1 MSGPTFVE
9 IKAAIDATATA
20 FEEFKKVN
28 DQRIEALKNGQESR
42 AKELDQQLTK
52 INNAITASTEL
63 KAAVEREQA
72 FLRERVE
79 ELEAKGMNPGKT
91 GAQEVMDEYKGAFM
105 GWLRSRGQSA
115 EHERKMQEVAHK
127 ASIEHKDITIGTG
140 SAGGFGVPEEI
151 SREIEKHEL
160 KFSPVRSLV
169 KVVRAGTSDYKELL
183 AINGA
188 TSGWVGEVTA
198 RPATL
203 TPTLREITP
212 THGELYAYP
221 QVSEWSLDDVFFNV
235 ENWLA
240 ESVGESFAV
249 AEATSVLTGNG
260 TNQPTGMLNSAPTAV
275 SDETATRAA
284 AVYEFIANIDAG
296 LALLPDRLY
305 DLQYKVNSAYQAGA
319 VWVMNSTTAGTV
331 RKLREGA
338 GTGAYLWQ
346 PSLIIGQP
354 DTLLGKPISIWEQ
367 MATTANN
374 AHPIAYGNFR
384 RGYVIADRVG
394 MRITRDAVT
403 NIGHVRF
410 YVRRREGGI
419 VLNNNAIKFIKTTTA

>member
-1 MSGPTFVE
+1 MSFLE
-9 IKAAIDATATA
+9 MKQAIEQVATT
-20 FEEFKKVN
+20 FEEFKKIN
-28 DQRIEALKNGQESR
+28 DQRLAAVTAGQEGR
-42 AKELDQQLTK
+42 AKELDAKLDKMNESIKGASDKLT
-52 INNAITASTEL
+52 TF
-63 KAAVEREQA
+63 ERERQ
-72 FLRERVE
+72 FDRERLE
-79 ELEAKGMNPGKT
+79 ELEAKGMRPGRT
-91 GAQEVMDEYKGAFM
+91 GLEKITDEYKSAFM
-105 GWLRSRGQSA
+105 GWLRNRGQSA
-115 EHERKMQEVAHK
+115 EHERKMQDVAQR
-127 ASIEHKDITIGTG
+127 AATEFKDVTIGTG

-188 TSGWVGEVTA
+188 TSGWVGETGSRTA
-198 RPATL
+198 TA

-235 ENWLA
+235 EQWLA

-249 AEATSVLTGNG
+249 AEATSVLSGNG

-284 AVYEFIANIDAG
+284 AVYEFIANVDAG
-296 LALLPDRLY
+296 PVILPDRLF
-305 DLQYKVNSAYQAGA
+305 DVQYKLNSAYQAGA
-319 VWVMNSTTAGTV
+319 VWAMNSTTAGSV
-331 RKLREGA
+331 RKLKSAVDGQ
-338 GTGAYLWQ
+338 YLWQ
-346 PSLIIGQP
+346 PSLIVGQP

-367 MATTANN
+367 MAAVGNN

-394 MRITRDAVT
+394 MRITRDTVT

-419 VLNNNAIKFIKTTTA
+419 VLNNNAIKFIKTTTS

>member
-1 MSGPTFVE
+1 MSTFIE
-9 IKAAIDATATA
+9 IKKAIDETAEA

-28 DQRIEALKNGQESR
+28 DQRLEALKNGQEGR
-42 AKELDQQLTK
+42 AKELDAKLTK
-52 INNAITASTEL
+52 IETDIKASTEL
-63 KAAVEREQA
+63 KAAAERELQ
-72 FLRERVE
+72 FLRDRVE
-79 ELEAKGMNPGKT
+79 ELEAKAKNPGKSI
-91 GAQEVMDEYKGAFM
+91 GEKVKDEYKAAFVN
-105 GWLRSRGQSA
+105 WIRSRGQNA
-115 EHERKMQEVAHK
+115 DDERKMQEAIRK
-127 ASIEHKDITIGTG
+127 AAEVKDITIGTG

-188 TSGWVGEVTA
+188 TSGWVGETGT
-198 RPATL
+198 RSATT
-203 TPTLREITP
+203 TPTLREIAP

-221 QVSEWSLDDVFFNV
+221 QASEWSLDDVFFNV
-235 ENWLA
+235 EQWLS

-249 AEATSVLTGNG
+249 AEANAVLTGNG

-284 AVYEFIANIDAG
+284 AVYEFIANVDAG
-296 LALLPDRLY
+296 LALLPDRLI
-305 DLQYKVNSAYQAGA
+305 DTQYKLNSAYQMGA
-319 VWVMNSTTAGTV
+319 VWAMNSVTVGVV
-331 RKLREGA
+331 RKLKD
-338 GTGAYLWQ
+338 TTNQYLWQ
-346 PSLIIGQP
+346 PSLIVGQP
-354 DTLLGKPISIWEQ
+354 DTLLGKPVSVWEQ
-367 MATTANN
+367 MASIANN

-394 MRITRDAVT
+394 LRITRDNVT
-403 NIGHVRF
+403 NVGFVRF